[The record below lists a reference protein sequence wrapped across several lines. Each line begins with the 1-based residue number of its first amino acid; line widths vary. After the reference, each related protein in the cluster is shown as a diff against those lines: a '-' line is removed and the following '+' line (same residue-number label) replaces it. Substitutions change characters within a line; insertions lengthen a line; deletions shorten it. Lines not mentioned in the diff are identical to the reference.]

1 MSLAIAII
9 PSNQE
14 TNTSKVKPE
23 YNEYGGM
30 KYLANMLCH
39 ELSIRGVEAYLVP
52 IASEKADTYPL
63 QGLIEAVASAEKFL
77 FASTASEKLI
87 LSLHTDS
94 GNFSHTFGISD
105 GTSLGSEMA
114 AILAAVTSGC
124 LGTDETEVFCQRG
137 GIDYRE
143 YVFAKNATNPSVLL
157 EVCSH
162 ENAQDINR
170 LWLKSQDLAR
180 QLALG
185 CILFLNGTGYALQQ
199 IERGI
204 DNARSYLRGD

>member
-39 ELSIRGVEAYLVP
+39 ELSIRGVEAFIVP
-52 IASEKADTYPL
+52 IASEKLDTYPL
-63 QGLIEAVASAEKFL
+63 QGLIEAMESANKFL
-77 FASTASEKLI
+77 FTSRASEKVI
-87 LSLHTDS
+87 ISLHTDS

-105 GTSLGSEMA
+105 GTRWGSEIA
-114 AILAAVTSGC
+114 AILATITAGC
-124 LGTDETEVFCQRG
+124 LQTDEVEVFSQRG
-137 GIDYRE
+137 GIDYKK
-143 YVFAKNATNPSVLL
+143 YVFAKNTKHPSALL

-162 ENAQDINR
+162 ENADDIGK
-170 LWLKSQDLAR
+170 LWLMSQELAR

-185 CILFLNGTGYALQQ
+185 CISFQFGIGYALQQ
-199 IERGI
+199 IDRGV
-204 DNARSYLRGD
+204 NNTRSYLRGD